1 MTVRQNRFSVG
12 DIIDGKY
19 EVVRVLPA
27 GGMGELYK
35 VRHIHLNDFRA
46 VKVLKSQMLTD
57 ATQKQR
63 FLREA
68 KIAASIK
75 HPNLASLFDF
85 SSLPDGSYYMVQEF
99 IDGVTLIETI
109 NAGEIFDVPFILR
122 VGQQVLGGLASLH
135 EEGIIHRDISPDNL
149 MLTKTNS
156 GSTTIKI
163 IDLGIAKPIDAGE
176 GLTNAGF
183 FVGKLHYASPEQAG
197 MIEPGEKVDRRTDL
211 YSLGVVLYQMVA
223 RRMPFAADNPQSYFL
238 KQVSEEVAPINRLGE
253 PPLVPVELEQFILRM
268 LRKNRNERF
277 ASATEA
283 LNELVMLSAR
293 LSTVAP
299 SFVPEDTGRNARD
312 ENPPLGGYIATE
324 AGDDTDLFGNP
335 VDAPVFSSSL
345 GSTPLGQSSQDRT
358 TAELPLINSF
368 PSVNRTDELDLSP
381 QPSSSSTPET
391 TGDFPFDDSPQP
403 PAIETDAVNELPTVA
418 DAQMSEQARAI
429 FSLDQQPTTVQEIQS
444 FPTQMDASGGQV
456 GTRTI
461 MEPVPSPGS
470 YGAPPI
476 SPKTMMQDDTV
487 TTLDSPMSASG
498 TVVQNIGPQGSHVG
512 TAAPVYPP
520 AAGMPMRPVKRKSG
534 AIWVVL
540 ALVVLL
546 LGAALFAALRFLPFS
561 PFAADSET
569 TTTIADASTATD
581 DPGGLPPIVPVETP
595 TPTPEST
602 PIVDPLDLITQTAVG
617 MGTTMG
623 PDFVPT
629 PTPRT
634 TPRPRITPRAT
645 PTPARTESTP
655 PPTPP
660 PATPVPVREGEL
672 VEQGSAGVTDARISK
687 WSPPRYPRGAERQ
700 RAEGTTTLRVLVGP
714 GGEIEDVRVSTS
726 SGFKILDDEAINVA
740 RKSNFAP
747 ATKNGVRVRMWIPVR
762 VSFQRP

>member
-57 ATQKQR
+57 TTQKQR

-85 SSLPDGSYYMVQEF
+85 SSLPDGSYYMVQEL

-109 NAGEIFDVPFILR
+109 NSGEVFDVPSILR

-149 MLTKTNS
+149 MLAKTNS

-197 MIEPGEKVDRRTDL
+197 MIEPGEKVDHRTDL
-211 YSLGVVLYQMVA
+211 YSLGVVLYQLVA
-223 RRMPFAADNPQSYFL
+223 RRMPFAADNPQRYFL
-238 KQVSEEVAPINRLGE
+238 KQVSEEVAPINRPDE
-253 PPLVPVELEQFILRM
+253 PPVVPVELEQFILRM
-268 LRKNRNERF
+268 LRKNRKERF

-283 LNELVMLSAR
+283 LNELVMISAR

-299 SFVPEDTGRNARD
+299 SFVPDDTSRSVPQNQ
-312 ENPPLGGYIATE
+312 PLGGSPATD
-324 AGDDTDLFGNP
+324 AGEDTDLFGSP
-335 VDAPVFSSSL
+335 LDAPVFSGSL
-345 GSTPLGQSSQDRT
+345 AATPLGHSPPDRT

-368 PSVNRTDELDLSP
+368 PSPERTDEFHLP
-381 QPSSSSTPET
+381 QDASSGSIPEA
-391 TGDFPFDDSPQP
+391 TGEYSIDEQTSDRTAADAGSEDPP
-403 PAIETDAVNELPTVA
+403 PAAPG
-418 DAQMSEQARAI
+418 MSDQARAI
-429 FSLDQQPTTVQEIQS
+429 LAADQQATTVQPLQS
-444 FPTQMDASGGQV
+444 LPTQIDMPSADAYPSTVVQ
-456 GTRTI
+456 
-461 MEPVPSPGS
+461 PVIQPGPYGDSPV
-470 YGAPPI
+470 
-476 SPKTMMQDDTV
+476 SPKTMMEDDTV
-487 TTLDSPMSASG
+487 AGPSAPVTPSG
-498 TVVQNIGPQGSHVG
+498 TVVQDISGLEPGFAG
-512 TAAPVYPP
+512 TAGAPSAYTPP
-520 AAGMPMRPVKRKSG
+520 AGVPPRQATRRSG
-534 AIWVVL
+534 AIWVV
-540 ALVVLL
+540 VLL
-546 LGAALFAALRFLPFS
+546 ILLMFGAALFAALFFLPFS
-561 PFAADSET
+561 PFSGGGDE
-569 TTTIADASTATD
+569 TTIAEAGTSTGA
-581 DPGGLPPIVPVETP
+581 PGTGLPVIPVETP
-595 TPTPEST
+595 SPTPEPT
-602 PIVDPLDLITQTAVG
+602 PMIDPLDLITQTAFS

-629 PTPRT
+629 PTPRAT
-634 TPRPRITPRAT
+634 ARPRVTPRQTAT
-645 PTPARTESTP
+645 PAPERPTPT
-655 PPTPP
+655 PTPP
-660 PATPVPVREGEL
+660 PATPPPPREGQL
-672 VEQGSAGVTDARISK
+672 VEQGSAGVTTARITR

-714 GGEIEDVRVSTS
+714 DGQVEDIRVSTS

-740 RKSNFAP
+740 RKSTFAP
-747 ATKNGVRVRMWIPVR
+747 ATKDGVRLRMWIPVR
-762 VSFQRP
+762 VTFQRP